1 MPPAVAGNCF
11 FACLFTPRMQ
21 PPFPGHAR
29 LIPEPGGS
37 TFLWKG
43 FFFFTLTFPGSY
55 SSAVNGYNPKESS

>member
-1 MPPAVAGNCF
+1 
-11 FACLFTPRMQ
+11 MQ